1 MTWATA
7 PIKLSSDKVTVR
19 TLVED
24 DIERIVT
31 AIHDPNGWSGRMWGI
46 DTPEK
51 IRDMLKMQIASHK
64 KGESNPFVYFV
75 GDEVAGIS
83 RYHSLFPNRRALEL
97 GGTCIAPKW
106 RRTFVNT
113 EVKSLLLEHAFE
125 VLDAVRVEL
134 RVDCLNYTSQ
144 MNVLRLGATFEGI
157 VRHWQIRK
165 NGDLPNGMLYSFTNK
180 DWPSIRERL
189 LALKN
194 QKQPKTNFLPWN
206 LETEDLSLKV
216 SRLSDAVELI
226 DLIKRNRQSLIE
238 SFPQSA
244 AIESLEQA
252 HAYIAERVHWA
263 ANGNAFYYGV
273 RHKLNNQLIGQ
284 FHIKRIDWKTRSA
297 ELGYF
302 VDADYRRQGIASQMM
317 KRAFAELFERYNFRR
332 ITLRTVSTNE
342 ASIKLAEKFGFQKE
356 GTLRSEFI
364 TGTGEVVD
372 SVLFSRLHT
381 D

>member
-216 SRLSDAVELI
+216 SRLS
-226 DLIKRNRQSLIE
+226 
-238 SFPQSA
+238 
-244 AIESLEQA
+244 
-252 HAYIAERVHWA
+252 
-263 ANGNAFYYGV
+263 
-273 RHKLNNQLIGQ
+273 
-284 FHIKRIDWKTRSA
+284 
-297 ELGYF
+297 
-302 VDADYRRQGIASQMM
+302 
-317 KRAFAELFERYNFRR
+317 
-332 ITLRTVSTNE
+332 
-342 ASIKLAEKFGFQKE
+342 
-356 GTLRSEFI
+356 
-364 TGTGEVVD
+364 
-372 SVLFSRLHT
+372 
-381 D
+381 